1 MCQMSNSA
9 LRKCPWIH
17 WQDDFLLESSR
28 SRLRTAQALWKVVN
42 GDGKWP
48 EVWEY
53 HPTGQPKLSKQSSSM
68 HEWKQV
74 VSTPSTEVI
83 SSHNR
88 RSPIISDWSAEL
100 LPGCINLMWPF
111 ILLHGKK
118 CMSRATSSKGH
129 LFIAGVDHGDSTAP
143 SKGEKDLHRQ
153 SAWSLDSKRQKR
165 LFMVWPSKW
174 I

>member
-9 LRKCPWIH
+9 LQKCPRIH

-53 HPTGQPKLSKQSSSM
+53 HPTGQPKLSKQSSSI

-111 ILLHGKK
+111 ILLHGYFFQGASLY
-118 CMSRATSSKGH
+118 CWGRSWRQHCSEQR
-129 LFIAGVDHGDSTAP
+129 
-143 SKGEKDLHRQ
+143 GEGLAQTVCLEFR
-153 SAWSLDSKRQKR
+153 
-165 LFMVWPSKW
+165 
-174 I
+174 